1 MEQFKALLTQ
11 MINSTLRL
19 ICMSLV
25 VNMMK
30 SCVLLGFQKYNKNMN
45 LSYKVLKIIIIL
57 EILTEIDEKY

>member
-11 MINSTLRL
+11 MINSTIRL

-30 SCVLLGFQKYNKNMN
+30 LCVLLGFQKYNKNMN

-57 EILTEIDEKY
+57 EILTEILEKY

>member
-11 MINSTLRL
+11 MINSTIRL

-45 LSYKVLKIIIIL
+45 LSYKVLKIIIL

>member
-11 MINSTLRL
+11 MINSTIRL

>member
-1 MEQFKALLTQ
+1 
-11 MINSTLRL
+11 
-19 ICMSLV
+19 MSLG

-30 SCVLLGFQKYNKNMN
+30 SCVLFGFQKYNKNMN

>member
-1 MEQFKALLTQ
+1 
-11 MINSTLRL
+11 
-19 ICMSLV
+19 MSLV

-45 LSYKVLKIIIIL
+45 LSYKVLKIIIL

>member
-1 MEQFKALLTQ
+1 MEQFKVLLTQ
-11 MINSTLRL
+11 MINSTIRL